1 MHSLRTV
8 SVLIAAVVIV
18 QLAQAALAV
27 HIPLAMSADALPVSA
42 LGLVAAA
49 YSAGFMA
56 GAWVGPRLLARV
68 GHIRVFAASA
78 AIAAAGALALH
89 WADLTSAWML
99 VRVAMGWSIALM
111 FAASE
116 SWMNA
121 ALPKTERGSVIGVYM
136 VCTKAALAVG
146 AFLITGYTGA
156 ASEPVMI
163 AAALLALAMVPVCFT
178 SVTPPP
184 APKAEPLALRALF
197 DTAPAAVVACF
208 LAGLINGGVL
218 ALAPVFAAQVYGPE
232 TATSFYAAAWV
243 GSLLLQW
250 PAGKLSDLVDR
261 RLVIAACAGLAAFAA
276 AGLAYAAGRAPFWA
290 AAALY
295 AVWGAGALSYYGI
308 AVAHMADR
316 AAQGAMARATSG
328 LLFIWAA
335 GSILGPLAQGLIVDF
350 VGPRGIFLFA
360 GAMLTVLTI
369 AMLWR
374 RSAREP
380 TPKAE
385 KEVFQDKQTTSVA
398 AAELSYGER
407 KGEG

>member
-18 QLAQAALAV
+18 QLAQSALAV
-27 HIPLAMSADALPVSA
+27 HIPLAMSADALPVYA

-49 YSAGFMA
+49 YSSGFMA

-89 WADLTSAWML
+89 WADLTTVWML

-121 ALPKTERGSVIGVYM
+121 ALPRAERGSVIGVYM
-136 VCTKAALAVG
+136 VCTKAALAAG
-146 AFLITGYTGA
+146 AFLIVPYAGA
-156 ASEPVMI
+156 DPEPVMI
-163 AAALLALAMVPVCFT
+163 AAAFLALAMVPVCFT
-178 SVTPPP
+178 TVVPPP

-197 DTAPAAVVACF
+197 ETAPAAVVACF

-218 ALAPVFAAQVYGPE
+218 ALAPIFAAQIYGPA
-232 TATSFYAAAWV
+232 TATSFYAAAWI

-250 PAGKLSDLVDR
+250 PVGKLSDVIDR
-261 RLVIAACAGLAAFAA
+261 RLVIAACAGLAALAA
-276 AGLAYAAGRAPFWA
+276 AGLAYAAGRVPFWA
-290 AAALY
+290 AAGLY
-295 AVWGAGALSYYGI
+295 ALWGAGALSYYGV

-316 AAQGAMARATSG
+316 ASQGAMARATSG
-328 LLFIWAA
+328 LLFIWAS
-335 GSILGPLAQGLIVDF
+335 GSILGPLAQGVIVDF
-350 VGPRGIFLFA
+350 IGPGGIFLFA
-360 GAMLTVLTI
+360 GAMLAVLAI

-374 RSAREP
+374 RTAREP
-380 TPKAE
+380 TPRAQ
-385 KEVFQDKQTTSVA
+385 KELFQDKHATSVA

-407 KGEG
+407 KGEA

>member
-1 MHSLRTV
+1 
-8 SVLIAAVVIV
+8 
-18 QLAQAALAV
+18 
-27 HIPLAMSADALPVSA
+27 
-42 LGLVAAA
+42 
-49 YSAGFMA
+49 
-56 GAWVGPRLLARV
+56 
-68 GHIRVFAASA
+68 
-78 AIAAAGALALH
+78 
-89 WADLTSAWML
+89 
-99 VRVAMGWSIALM
+99 
-111 FAASE
+111 
-116 SWMNA
+116 
-121 ALPKTERGSVIGVYM
+121 VIGIYM
-136 VCTKAALAVG
+136 VCTKAALAGG
-146 AFLITGYTGA
+146 AFLITGYTGL

-178 SVTPPP
+178 STTPPP

-218 ALAPVFAAQVYGPE
+218 ALAPVFAAEIYGPE

-250 PAGKLSDLVDR
+250 PAGKLSDVIDR
-261 RLVIAACAGLAAFAA
+261 RLVIAACAGLAAVAA

-290 AAALY
+290 AAGLY
-295 AVWGAGALSYYGI
+295 ALWGAGALSYYGI

-316 AAQGAMARATSG
+316 AAQATMARATSG
-328 LLFIWAA
+328 LLFIWAV
-335 GSILGPLAQGLIVDF
+335 GSILGPLAQGVIVDF
-350 VGPRGIFLFA
+350 VGPRGIFIFA
-360 GAMLTVLTI
+360 GAMLTVLTA

-374 RSAREP
+374 RTAREP

-385 KEVFQDKQTTSVA
+385 KEVFQDKHATSVA